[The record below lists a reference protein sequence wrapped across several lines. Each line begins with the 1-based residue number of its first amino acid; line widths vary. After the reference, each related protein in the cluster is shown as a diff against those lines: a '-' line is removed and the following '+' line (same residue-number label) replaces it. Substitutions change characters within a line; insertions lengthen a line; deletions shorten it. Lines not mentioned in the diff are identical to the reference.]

1 MPNILSPS
9 RDTIILGKNSKYTEE
24 ENIALSKQPNTKSP
38 EQLAEENIPFVH
50 HLIEKEFARYYRVV
64 GIPKETLISAGM
76 HGLVIAAN
84 KSKYGT
90 FLRYASFWIRYY
102 IYNEIRNYFFIKRQ
116 SSYCLKLNKIR
127 KFQAKYINKYEE
139 EPSMEWLSEQTGFDV
154 DTIIDVL
161 KFDEQNSTST
171 VSLEAMQEDKENKT
185 KIDAIM
191 ESECTSLDISSMEYR
206 DLAYLICHV
215 LWDDERDA
223 VLLKYFGHLTNRQ
236 IKERLGSSKSP
247 LSIGHMIDKGV
258 QKIQEHVQKEKRFH
272 ELTGLETTEAW
283 VNTELNERNKDIDF
297 DKLLTK
303 VFDGL
308 TIDSLQLS

>member
-127 KFQAKYINKYEE
+127 KFQAKYINKHEE
-139 EPSMEWLSEQTGFDV
+139 E
-154 DTIIDVL
+154 
-161 KFDEQNSTST
+161 
-171 VSLEAMQEDKENKT
+171 
-185 KIDAIM
+185 
-191 ESECTSLDISSMEYR
+191 
-206 DLAYLICHV
+206 H
-215 LWDDERDA
+215 
-223 VLLKYFGHLTNRQ
+223 
-236 IKERLGSSKSP
+236 
-247 LSIGHMIDKGV
+247 
-258 QKIQEHVQKEKRFH
+258 
-272 ELTGLETTEAW
+272 
-283 VNTELNERNKDIDF
+283 
-297 DKLLTK
+297 
-303 VFDGL
+303 
-308 TIDSLQLS
+308 